1 MAQELGVDSRCR
13 WIIEHVPES
22 QVGDLFTAADLLMLT
37 YSSNFRS
44 ASGVLNTAANFR
56 VPCIASSGDGP
67 LKNSVELYNL
77 GTWAQPDSQ
86 LGLEQA
92 IQKAI
97 DKPATPDWDLYI
109 KENSWKR
116 NAKIVISQIFPVASR

>member
-1 MAQELGVDSRCR
+1 
-13 WIIEHVPES
+13 
-22 QVGDLFTAADLLMLT
+22 
-37 YSSNFRS
+37 
-44 ASGVLNTAANFR
+44 
-56 VPCIASSGDGP
+56 